1 MAGSLEIDT
10 IASSVQRKIDQM
22 DTSDTEPGMSVLQQQ
37 TDITGHTDTGHTDN
51 LDNASSLDQGRE
63 LTGLGSQLHTQVL
76 QLEQEI
82 SNLEVKIDLEKK
94 RSFGKEEDFRAWLR
108 DADVSALS
116 LEEVQEEI
124 DKLEE
129 MLDMNQKLTGLQFNT
144 TNWITLE
151 QDQDV
156 LSRQH
161 FIEGFCNG
169 TPFQLTY
176 DILEDF
182 SVKSQGTKVTEV
194 TLYVEDDIEATI
206 GTQLQQLTEDREIP
220 GFFTILV
227 SFLRW
232 REEREEVMS
241 YCVEKFPDHV
251 RRIHQDQLHG
261 LVIHDNNHNRPS
273 CVLEWGFMASP
284 LYRIDRHLTLAVKVP
299 QKMADYDKDDTL
311 AETPEVFSTMVKKLG
326 VQKSIE
332 VLIHMVTA
340 PGQDKD
346 T

>member
-1 MAGSLEIDT
+1 MAGSSEIDT

-22 DTSDTEPGMSVLQQQ
+22 DTSDIEPSMSVLHQQ
-37 TDITGHTDTGHTDN
+37 TDMTGHTDN
-51 LDNASSLDQGRE
+51 MDNATSLNQRRE
-63 LTGLGSQLHTQVL
+63 LTGLGSQLNAQVM

-82 SNLEVKIDLEKK
+82 AELEVKIDLEKK

-108 DADVSALS
+108 DSDVSALS

-144 TNWITLE
+144 TNWIPLQ
-151 QDQDV
+151 QDQNV

-182 SVKSQGTKVTEV
+182 SVKSEGTKVTEV

-206 GTQLQQLTEDREIP
+206 GTQLQELTEDREIP

-227 SFLRW
+227 SFLQW
-232 REEREEVMS
+232 REEREEVMNHCIEN
-241 YCVEKFPDHV
+241 YPNNV
-251 RRIHQDQLHG
+251 RRIQEGQLHG
-261 LVIHDNNHNRPS
+261 LVIHNSNHNRPS
-273 CVLEWGFMASP
+273 CVLEWGFVASP
-284 LYRIDRHLTLAVKVP
+284 LYRIDRHLNLAVKVP
-299 QKMADYDKDDTL
+299 QKMAEYDKDNTL
-311 AETPEVFSTMVKKLG
+311 VDTPEIFSTMVKKMG
-326 VQKSIE
+326 VRKSLE
-332 VLIHMVTA
+332 VLIHTVTS
-340 PGQDKD
+340 PRQDKD
-346 T
+346 M